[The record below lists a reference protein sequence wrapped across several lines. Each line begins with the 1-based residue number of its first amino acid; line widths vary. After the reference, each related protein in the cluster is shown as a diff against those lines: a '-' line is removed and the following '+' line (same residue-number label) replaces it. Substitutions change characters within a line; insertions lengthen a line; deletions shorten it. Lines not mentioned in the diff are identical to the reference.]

1 MGLKNIDSII
11 FDLDGTLWDASVT
24 CAKAWNKSLQQ
35 TGNEDHAVTESAV
48 RSFSGLRIEIILK
61 QYFAFIPE
69 NKHRELLEFY
79 RLNEADL
86 IKRLG
91 GELFPHVKE
100 VLLALS
106 KQYKLFIVS
115 NCLVG
120 YIENFILFNELQNIF
135 SDFESSGNTGLAK
148 SDNIKL
154 IIERN
159 RLHNPVYLGDTQ
171 WDQEAASKAN
181 IPFIYAGYGFGKT
194 DQVEWKINEFTAL
207 PRLLVSA

>member
-24 CAKAWNKSLQQ
+24 CAKAWNKSLKQ
-35 TGNEDHAVTESAV
+35 TGNEDHAVTGYVV

-69 NKHRELLEFY
+69 NKHSELLEFY
-79 RLNEADL
+79 RINEADL
-86 IKRLG
+86 MKRFG
-91 GELFPHVKE
+91 GELYPQVKE

-148 SDNIKL
+148 SDNLKL

-159 RLHNPVYLGDTQ
+159 KLHNPVYLGDTL

-194 DQVEWKINEFTAL
+194 DRSVWKINEFTEL
-207 PRLLVSA
+207 PRLLASS